1 MFDQKKIAEDY
12 TFFAN
17 LFNLAEKDQDDELYK
32 KKLYVLK
39 NRDGSRPNS
48 NIYLCRFIL
57 RFPVFLS
64 GMLTKIY

>member
-32 KKLYVLK
+32 KQL
-39 NRDGSRPNS
+39 
-48 NIYLCRFIL
+48 
-57 RFPVFLS
+57 
-64 GMLTKIY
+64 